1 MIKVFDNAEL
11 FTLNRSTYVNLRW
24 IAFIGQIVSIFIVQF
39 ILNFKFNYLP
49 CLAIISCGVITNI
62 ILQFKVRENQ
72 INNSLSLIYLIY
84 DIIQLG
90 ILFFLTGGIKNPF
103 IFLIIIP
110 AVFSSQYLSIK
121 SSLILVVLT
130 TLILFILTFFYFE
143 LPHPGKIHFHVP
155 NYYLYSIP
163 VSILIGLMFLVY
175 FAIKFGEQSRKRK
188 KAYDKIQEI
197 MANENELLSLGGQ
210 AAAAAHSL
218 GTPLSTILLTAKEL
232 QKDFKNNDKLKKDLD
247 LLVSQSNRCSEI
259 LKKLSLNPKVKDD
272 FLNTNLNLIEYIN
285 EIVRSFQEISNKK
298 FEVNTNHF
306 QTKINI
312 SKSTEIMYG
321 LRNFIGNANKF
332 AKKKIIITLLNK
344 EQSSIIKILD
354 DGDGFPDD
362 LIKKEILGEPY
373 IRTLKNIQNSK
384 QGLGLGTFIGK
395 TLLEKNYAS
404 VKFKNSENLGGG
416 EVTIEWKNKDLKK
429 I

>member
-1 MIKVFDNAEL
+1 MIRVFDNSEL
-11 FTLNRSTYVNLRW
+11 FTLNRLTYVNLRW
-24 IAFIGQIVSIFIVQF
+24 IAFIGQIVSIFIVEF
-39 ILNFKFNYLP
+39 VLNFKFNYLP
-49 CLAIISCGVITNI
+49 CLTVISLGVITNI
-62 ILQFKVRENQ
+62 YLQFKIKENQ
-72 INNSLSLIYLIY
+72 INNTLSLVYLIY

-90 ILFFLTGGIKNPF
+90 ILFFFTGGIKNPF

-110 AVFSSQYLSIK
+110 AVFSSQYLSLK
-121 SSLILVVLT
+121 SSSILVVLT
-130 TLILFILTFFYFE
+130 TSILLILTFFYFE
-143 LPHPGKIHFHVP
+143 LPHPGEIHFHVP
-155 NYYLYSIP
+155 DYYLYAIP
-163 VSILIGLMFLVY
+163 ISILIGLLFLVY

-197 MANENELLSLGGQ
+197 MAKENELLSLGGQ

-232 QKDFKNNDKLKKDLD
+232 QKDFKKNEKLKKDLD

-259 LKKLSLNPKVKDD
+259 LKKLTLNPKINDE
-272 FLNTNLNLIEYIN
+272 FLNTNFTLFEYIN

-298 FEVNTNHF
+298 FD
-306 QTKINI
+306 INI
-312 SKSTEIMYG
+312 TEFKNKIRIGKSTEIMYG

-332 AKKKIIITLLNK
+332 SKKKINIILLNR
-344 EQSSIIKILD
+344 ENSTIIKILD
-354 DGDGFPDD
+354 DGDGFPAD

-373 IRTLKNIQNSK
+373 IRTLNNAQNSK

-395 TLLEKNYAS
+395 TLLEKNFAS
-404 VKFKNSENLGGG
+404 VKFKNSKNLGGG
-416 EVTIEWKNKDLKK
+416 EVIIEWKNKDLKQ

>member
-1 MIKVFDNAEL
+1 MIRVFDNSEL
-11 FTLNRSTYVNLRW
+11 FTLNRLTYVNLRW
-24 IAFIGQIVSIFIVQF
+24 IAFIGQIVSIFIVEF

-49 CLAIISCGVITNI
+49 CLAVISLGVITNI
-62 ILQFKVRENQ
+62 YLQFKIKENQ
-72 INNSLSLIYLIY
+72 INNTLSLVYLIY

-90 ILFFLTGGIKNPF
+90 ILFFFTGGIKNPF

-110 AVFSSQYLSIK
+110 AVFSSQYLSLK
-121 SSLILVVLT
+121 SSSILVVLT
-130 TLILFILTFFYFE
+130 TSILLILTFFYFE
-143 LPHPGKIHFHVP
+143 LPHPGEIHFHVP
-155 NYYLYSIP
+155 DYYLYAIP
-163 VSILIGLMFLVY
+163 ISILIGLLFLVY

-197 MANENELLSLGGQ
+197 MAKENELLSLGGQ

-232 QKDFKNNDKLKKDLD
+232 QKDFKKNEKLKKDLD

-259 LKKLSLNPKVKDD
+259 LKKLTLNPKINDE
-272 FLNTNLNLIEYIN
+272 FLNTNFTLFEYIN

-298 FEVNTNHF
+298 FD
-306 QTKINI
+306 INI
-312 SKSTEIMYG
+312 TEFKNKIRIGKSTEIMYG

-332 AKKKIIITLLNK
+332 SKKKINIILLNR
-344 EQSSIIKILD
+344 ENSTIIKILD
-354 DGDGFPDD
+354 DGDGFPAD
-362 LIKKEILGEPY
+362 LIKKEMLGEPY
-373 IRTLKNIQNSK
+373 IRTLNNAQNSK

-395 TLLEKNYAS
+395 TLLEKNFAS
-404 VKFKNSENLGGG
+404 VKFKNSKNLGGG
-416 EVTIEWKNKDLKK
+416 EVIIEWKNKDLKQ